1 MEIALPKEK
10 AGLDWRSALT
20 GRAGFAGMLLAT
32 GFFYVLLALVSFST
46 NPIIGK
52 SSPIQTAAMRNSFFS
67 SLMNSLG
74 LANASATSLKILAA
88 VAGAGIVLSYVWA
101 LYIFRHTKGSG
112 LTTILGVALGL
123 SVLLVLMPPLVSRD
137 IFSNIFYGKIG
148 AVYKQNPYV
157 ITPQRFLDDPLM
169 PFLSTNWKNTG
180 VVYAPLYTVFSIFLV
195 KATGSGIIANIY
207 SFKTAMAFFHVIN
220 IFIVWKILGEL
231 APERRSFGTMLYAW
245 SPLVLIETA
254 GAGHNDI
261 MMITFAL
268 AALWLILRKHDIL
281 AFTLLTLSV
290 MVKYITALFLV
301 VYIIYLMKEK
311 SLWSERILALI
322 GYGII
327 VILIVALL
335 FSPFWE
341 GTQTLDSTKQNL
353 KLSNSYSITWQMTHA
368 VQAVF
373 RGFGLP
379 ADTANSLGSTLVKA
393 LGWCV
398 LLGALAYWSL
408 KLKERSNMPEAW
420 TMVLVAYLLTAG
432 YILPWYFVWLIPLL
446 ALRKWDWFT
455 KTALG
460 VSTAFLGL
468 GCDLSVIH

>member
-20 GRAGFAGMLLAT
+20 GRAGFVCMLITT
-32 GFFYVLLALVSFST
+32 GFSYVLLALVSFSS

-52 SSPIQTAAMRNSFFS
+52 TSPIQTSAMRNSTFA

-74 LANASATSLKILAA
+74 LANASATSLKILA
-88 VAGAGIVLSYVWA
+88 VLAGTGIVLSYAWA
-101 LYIFRHTKGSG
+101 LYIFRRNENRK
-112 LTTILGVALGL
+112 LATILGVAAGL

-169 PFLSTNWKNTG
+169 AFLSTNWKNTG
-180 VVYAPLYTVFSIFLV
+180 VVYAPLYTVFSIGLV
-195 KATGSGIIANIY
+195 KITGSGIIANIY
-207 SFKTAMAFFHVIN
+207 SFKTAMALFHLIN
-220 IFIVWKILGEL
+220 IFLVWKLLEEL
-231 APERRSFGTMLYAW
+231 APQRQAFGTMLYAW

-254 GAGHNDI
+254 GGGHNDI

-268 AALWLILRKHDIL
+268 AALWLILRKHDIP
-281 AFTLLTLSV
+281 AFVLLTLSV

-301 VYIIYLMKEK
+301 VFLIYLMKEK
-311 SLWSERILALI
+311 SLWRERILALI

-327 VILIVALL
+327 FFFIVLVL
-335 FSPFWE
+335 FGPFWQ
-341 GTQTLDSTKQNL
+341 GIHTLDSTRQNL
-353 KLSNSYSITWQMTHA
+353 ALSNTYSLSWQITHV
-368 VQAVF
+368 VQVIF
-373 RGFGLP
+373 RGIGLP
-379 ADTANSLGSTLVKA
+379 AGTANSLGSTLIKG
-393 LGWCV
+393 LGWLI
-398 LLGALAYWSL
+398 LLGSLTYFSL
-408 KLKERSNMPEAW
+408 KVKERAEMPEAW
-420 TMVLVAYLLTAG
+420 TMVVVAYLLTAG

-460 VSTAFLGL
+460 VSTVFIGF
-468 GCDLSVIH
+468 GCDLVP